1 MFETFEALL
10 APEVLKLLFKS
21 AATSL
26 FIAICALTI
35 GTIIG
40 VLIAFAKISKNKLLK
55 IIATIYVEVIRGTPM
70 LLQLMFFYLA
80 LPAIASNVFGMRVRP
95 DVIIVGIIAIS
106 LNSGAYTSELFRG
119 AIQSIDKGQWE
130 ASTTLGLS
138 RKQMMIYVILPQ
150 AFKRVAPS
158 WINEFIVLI
167 KDSSLIQ
174 TIGGAELL
182 YWAHTQGSN
191 TFDFATPLLMAGFC
205 YLIMTLVVSFFAKK
219 LERKLAESD

>member
-1 MFETFEALL
+1 MFETLETLLTPEALQ
-10 APEVLKLLFKS
+10 LLFKS

-26 FIAICALTI
+26 FIAVCALTI
-35 GTIIG
+35 GTVIG
-40 VLIAFAKISKNKLLK
+40 ILVAFAKISKSK
-55 IIATIYVEVIRGTPM
+55 ILRILSTIYVEIIRGTPM

-80 LPAIASNVFGMRVRP
+80 MPALVSKIFGTRFRP
-95 DVIIVGIIAIS
+95 EVIVVGIIAIS

-138 RKQMMIYVILPQ
+138 RSQMMFYVILPQ

-182 YWAHTQGSN
+182 YWAHTQGSV
-191 TFDFATPLLMAGFC
+191 TFDFATPLMVAGLC
-205 YLIMTLVVSFFAKK
+205 YLTMTLVVSFFAKK